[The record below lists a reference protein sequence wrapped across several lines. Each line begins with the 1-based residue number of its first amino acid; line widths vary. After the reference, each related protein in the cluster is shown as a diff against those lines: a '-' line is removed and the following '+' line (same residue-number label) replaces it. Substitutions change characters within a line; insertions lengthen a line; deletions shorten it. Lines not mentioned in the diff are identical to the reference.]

1 MKKTQIIDRYQ
12 EMDKKHSR
20 YSMITKR
27 SAYFWNTIFSNAKT
41 NTIKYWELLRSEIKN
56 MVLAPKKIAC
66 QRNDAKDISVV
77 CERFLESNK
86 IYESF
91 SPSTTG
97 PTKAMFRNVSQILS
111 HIFCVPVYLLDENHF
126 LCDIALQ
133 AFVYCINASPNYK
146 TIRPMA
152 KRFYSYL
159 FYAKVGEAYKYDP
172 LYIKIFNT
180 IGNVRKS
187 NNKRTE
193 KKINSSQVND
203 HPLLIEYAE
212 YRRIRTKKK
221 EVNEV
226 YTVRKFLR
234 WYCGIN
240 NISEKD
246 MARIDL
252 SRVCSNDIQQYVD
265 YLMYF
270 TKLNEKDERYI
281 KVETASLNI
290 TQIKRFFKYLTLRGY
305 IKNNP
310 MDSVETIKTTR
321 KRNYRY
327 ATQEQCKDFLE
338 TIHRVSKDPITDMT
352 MFLLAI
358 YLALRPS
365 EIVYLKTGNFDL
377 ENGRITFKR
386 AKSERMDIIELP
398 SFLVIWLLNYMKTH
412 PDPENPEAPMFLN
425 HRNRPMTYLSY
436 KRRYHRYRENM
447 KKPIPK
453 EMKGPHVFRHT
464 LASVLLENNTS
475 LEMVAKILGHTSIY
489 HTDAYLHS
497 TQLGVK
503 KAVENYVDILTK
515 GEEKSN
521 GDQT

>member
-1 MKKTQIIDRYQ
+1 M
-12 EMDKKHSR
+12 
-20 YSMITKR
+20 
-27 SAYFWNTIFSNAKT
+27 
-41 NTIKYWELLRSEIKN
+41 
-56 MVLAPKKIAC
+56 
-66 QRNDAKDISVV
+66 
-77 CERFLESNK
+77 CEGFEATRFM
-86 IYESF
+86 SF

-97 PTKAMFRNVSQILS
+97 PTKAMFQTLQILS
-111 HIFCVPVYLLDENHF
+111 HILRAVYLLDENHF

-146 TIRPMA
+146 TLRPMA

-270 TKLNEKDERYI
+270 TKLNEKDGYI

-290 TQIKRFFKYLTLRGY
+290 TQIKDFKYLTLR
-305 IKNNP
+305 
-310 MDSVETIKTTR
+310 
-321 KRNYRY
+321 
-327 ATQEQCKDFLE
+327 
-338 TIHRVSKDPITDMT
+338 
-352 MFLLAI
+352 I
-358 YLALRPS
+358 Y
-365 EIVYLKTGNFDL
+365 
-377 ENGRITFKR
+377 
-386 AKSERMDIIELP
+386 
-398 SFLVIWLLNYMKTH
+398 
-412 PDPENPEAPMFLN
+412 
-425 HRNRPMTYLSY
+425 
-436 KRRYHRYRENM
+436 
-447 KKPIPK
+447 K
-453 EMKGPHVFRHT
+453 E
-464 LASVLLENNTS
+464 
-475 LEMVAKILGHTSIY
+475 
-489 HTDAYLHS
+489 
-497 TQLGVK
+497 
-503 KAVENYVDILTK
+503 
-515 GEEKSN
+515 
-521 GDQT
+521 